1 MGAIIDKPVVVD
13 GHVVVRPMMN
23 VTLTYD
29 HRIIDGAEAGKF
41 MRTLKAYMEH
51 PILALV

>member
-1 MGAIIDKPVVVD
+1 VI
-13 GHVVVRPMMN
+13 RPMLN

-41 MRTLKAYMEH
+41 MRTLKSFIEN
-51 PILALV
+51 PIFIIA